1 MVEIDLSQAEIVRRT
16 EDLIETFVAGLTSST
31 KLGIVKAPPGSGKTF
46 TLLGILNELIQD
58 HGFTIAL
65 AAQTN
70 NQANDIV
77 SEFTARFSTPIT
89 RLGAS
94 KTLAP
99 TGFPPGAV
107 WETNARNIVKSPG
120 LFVSTTAK
128 WTFTSLDFD
137 FDLLAIDE
145 SWQMPWSEFM
155 RCAELS
161 ERFLMIGDPGQ
172 IEPVTTIDVA
182 RWGTSN
188 RPPHKSTPAVVIDDP
203 QFDDIRMVGELPS
216 CRRLPAESVPYIR
229 PFYDFYFSAFA
240 EPNERVIEYASGVDD
255 DFDRAMREVATL
267 DVDTEEAGWASNPGE
282 PIGKLLMNNAM
293 FEKAPTIDGDI
304 AAAVLID
311 RMKNCEPVLATI
323 PTSPDGPP
331 AEIDRELAIAI
342 HRIVRALLNPAVSIG
357 VKPGEPIRPVRAED
371 IGVCAAHRKMN
382 GEITKRLGPELS
394 AVRVDTPERWQGL
407 QKPIMIA
414 VHPLSGVTAPS
425 QFDLSTGRLC
435 VMASRHQVGMIFVA
449 RDHVG
454 KTIEDVIPY
463 ATQAPGQPDDIGR
476 GRRAHLE
483 FWNLLKD
490 RERVVS
496 MV

>member
-1 MVEIDLSQAEIVRRT
+1 MTEVDLSQQEISFRT
-16 EDLIETFVAGLTSST
+16 QELIETFVTGLTT
-31 KLGIVKAPPGSGKTF
+31 NVKLAIVKAPPGSGKTF
-46 TLLGILNELIQD
+46 TLLGILNELIEE
-58 HGFTIAL
+58 HGFSVAL

-77 SEFTARFSTPIT
+77 SEFTKRFSSKIV

-99 TGFPPGAV
+99 AGFPAAAE
-107 WETNARNIVKSPG
+107 WETNARKLSKEPG
-120 LFVSTTAK
+120 LYVSTTAK
-128 WTFTSLDFD
+128 WTFTSLEFN

-145 SWQMPWSEFM
+145 SWQMPWSDFM

-161 ERFLMIGDPGQ
+161 DRFLMIGDPGQ

-182 RWGTSN
+182 RWGTSD
-188 RPPHKSTPAVVIDDP
+188 RPPHKATPAVVISDP
-203 QFDDIRMVGELPS
+203 QFDEIRIVGELPS

-229 PFYDFYFSAFA
+229 PFYDFHFSAFA
-240 EPNERVIEYASGVDD
+240 EPKERVITYADGVDP
-255 DFDRAMREVATL
+255 DFDRAMRAVVDSDVEV
-267 DVDTEEAGWASNPGE
+267 DEPGWVGDPDE
-282 PIGKLLMNNAM
+282 PIDKLLMRNSL
-293 FEKAPTIDGDI
+293 FDQSPTIDGDL
-304 AAAVLID
+304 AAAALIS
-311 RMKNCEPVLATI
+311 RMKDCEPVLATI

-342 HRIVRALLNPAVSIG
+342 HRIVRALLNSAVKISTEL
-357 VKPGEPIRPVRAED
+357 GEELRAIRPED
-371 IGVCAAHRKMN
+371 IGVCASHRKMN
-382 GEITKRLGPELS
+382 GEITKKLGPELS
-394 AVRVDTPERWQGL
+394 GISVDTPERWQGL

-490 RERVVS
+490 RGRVVS